1 MTTKAFFI
9 LVSLLDVA
17 SSQGKEVLIYE
28 NQNQLLC
35 REISQFGATV
45 SNGMCAVTCNLRT
58 NSSCVGFIVTNQVCE
73 HCIACGLSSPLQTL
87 TSGKMF
93 KAINIDFEKDLQQG
107 KKAILISNFLNAI
120 LIYVS
125 ENTAMF

>member
-1 MTTKAFFI
+1 MATKAFFI

-17 SSQGKEVLIYE
+17 SSQGKEVIIYE
-28 NQNQLLC
+28 NQNQLQC
-35 REISQFGATV
+35 RVISQLGATV

-93 KAINIDFEKDLQQG
+93 KAIHIDFEKDLQQG
-107 KKAILISNFLNAI
+107 KGAIISIYMFRYI
-120 LIYVS
+120 LIYIS
-125 ENTAMF
+125 ENTAMV